1 MTIQHHIIEAGAV
14 AECLGLSRAVFLRR
28 RDALER
34 DYGFPPPLPIARP
47 LRWQKAAVEKWLE
60 GYAAAGQKRTAATV
74 RETVIEND
82 RARLMAKFARPANQN
97 GVAA

>member
-1 MTIQHHIIEAGAV
+1 MPITHHTMEASAV
-14 AECLGLSRAVFLRR
+14 AECLGVSRSVFLRR

-34 DYGFPPPLPIARP
+34 EYGFPPPLPLARP
-47 LRWQKAAVEKWLE
+47 LRWQQAAVEKWLE
-60 GYAAAGQKRTAATV
+60 GYADAGRKRTAATV

-82 RARLMAKFARPANQN
+82 RARLMAKYARPANEN